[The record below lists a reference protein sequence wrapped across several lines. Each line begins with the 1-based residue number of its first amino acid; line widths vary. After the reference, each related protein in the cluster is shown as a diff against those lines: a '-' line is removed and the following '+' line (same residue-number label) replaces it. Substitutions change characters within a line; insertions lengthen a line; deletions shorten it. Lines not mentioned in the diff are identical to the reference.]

1 MKLHSILATCVLGG
15 MLAGCASSSQTE
27 VPPIPT
33 PLSQPIA
40 VVSRYHLPAGYT
52 VVGTVTGYTIDM
64 LKDKARKLGADA
76 IINPRKVDPVSGW
89 ATTEAIKYGK

>member
-1 MKLHSILATCVLGG
+1 MKLHSLLAVCVLGG
-15 MLAGCASSSQTE
+15 LLAGCATSSQTD
-27 VPPIPT
+27 VPPVPT

-64 LKDKARKLGADA
+64 LKEKARRLGADA

-89 ATTEAIKYGK
+89 ATTDAIKYAQ

>member
-1 MKLHSILATCVLGG
+1 MKIHSVLALCVLGG
-15 MLAGCASSSQTE
+15 MLAGCATSPQTE
-27 VPPIPT
+27 MPPVPT
-33 PLSQPIA
+33 PASQPIV

-52 VVGTVTGYTIDM
+52 VVGTVTGYTLQM

-89 ATTEAIKYGK
+89 ATTEAIKY